1 MTETVQ
7 AGTAAEPG
15 GAADRE
21 AEAESRRRLAA
32 NPLALIGWIRRLA
45 EVSPERA
52 DALERAGAADPKVLS
67 TADYARMRLLTF
79 ASRQWAP
86 AIAAAVAILY
96 IGPLAAVLVVAFRL
110 AYELTDVP
118 LHLYLLHRAPADRLA
133 RPELHQRI
141 ALQTTFAAG
150 MDALTAMLFW
160 FAPNPDLKLFT
171 FAYMTLA
178 ALQTAIGLNQL
189 RELQLARQSVFFV
202 LMFFLCLLDVA
213 TAGLNARTTLQ
224 VLVTL
229 LIAARFRAWINL
241 MLENYEEGA
250 ARQRELEVERDRA
263 NRALDVKSEF
273 IAAVSHELRTPL
285 NGILGMA
292 QSLLGDPALS
302 PRVRRQV
309 QVIADSGRTLTS
321 LLSDVL
327 DRSRL
332 DAGQLDIVPVEE
344 SLADAVGQVA
354 NLYRPLAEE
363 RGVALSVSFADDLP
377 ERLVFDPVRVRQC
390 LNNLVSNA
398 VKFTDTGSIAVS
410 VRVRALEPQ
419 TDGRC
424 RITIAVS
431 DTGIGISEEA
441 QDRLFRPFSQAD
453 STIGRRFGGS
463 GLGLDISRRL
473 SRMMGGDIWV
483 VSRPGKGSTFE
494 FSFEASR
501 TAERGGGVPAGPR
514 RPVRRS
520 RALAGARVLV
530 VDDVATNRA
539 VMRLFLQ
546 PLEIEVIEAA
556 DATTALNILREEPV
570 DAALID
576 LHMPDIDGIELMR
589 RIRGG
594 RAIDPAV
601 PAIAVTADTS
611 ARADTLAE
619 AGFDDLVL
627 KPIDQRGLESV
638 LTRVLTGPR
647 PERAA
652 PGTAELSGS

>member
-1 MTETVQ
+1 MTETPQ
-7 AGTAAEPG
+7 SGADADPAPGAG
-15 GAADRE
+15 
-21 AEAESRRRLAA
+21 RRRRAGPLGLLARV
-32 NPLALIGWIRRLA
+32 RRLA

-52 DALERAGAADPKVLS
+52 DQLERAGAVDPKVLS

-96 IGPLAAVLVVAFRL
+96 VGPVAAVMVVAFRV

-118 LHLYLLHRAPADRLA
+118 LHLYLLHRAPAARLA
-133 RPELHQRI
+133 DPDLHQRI
-141 ALQTTFAAG
+141 GWQTTFAAG

-160 FAPNPDLKLFT
+160 FAPAPELKLFT

-178 ALQTAIGLNQL
+178 ALQTAIVMNQI

-202 LMFFLCLLDVA
+202 LTFFLCLLDVA
-213 TAGLNARTTLQ
+213 TMGVNTRTTLQ
-224 VLVTL
+224 LLVTL
-229 LIAARFRAWINL
+229 LVAARFRAWIGL
-241 MLENYEEGA
+241 MLESYEEGA
-250 ARQRELEVERDRA
+250 ARQRELELERDRA

-292 QSLLGDPALS
+292 QSLLGDSGLA

-309 QVIADSGRTLTS
+309 EVIADSGRTLTS

-344 SLADAVGQVA
+344 SLANAVGQVA

-398 VKFTDTGSIAVS
+398 VKFTDAGSIAIG
-410 VRVRALEPQ
+410 VRMRALEG
-419 TDGRC
+419 DGGRC
-424 RITIAVS
+424 RITIAVT

-441 QDRLFRPFSQAD
+441 QDRLFRPFAQAD
-453 STIGRRFGGS
+453 STIGRRFGGT

-494 FSFEASR
+494 FSFEAER
-501 TAERGGGVPAGPR
+501 ARERGEGAPSGRR
-514 RPVRRS
+514 RPVRRA

-546 PLEIEVIEAA
+546 PLELEVLEAA

-576 LHMPDIDGIELMR
+576 LHMPGIDGIELMR

-594 RAIDPAV
+594 RAIDPAL
-601 PAIAVTADTS
+601 PAVAVTADTS
-611 ARADTLAE
+611 ARADRLAE

-638 LTRVLTGPR
+638 LTRVLTGAR
-647 PERAA
+647 PERAS
-652 PGTAELSGS
+652 PGAAELSGS